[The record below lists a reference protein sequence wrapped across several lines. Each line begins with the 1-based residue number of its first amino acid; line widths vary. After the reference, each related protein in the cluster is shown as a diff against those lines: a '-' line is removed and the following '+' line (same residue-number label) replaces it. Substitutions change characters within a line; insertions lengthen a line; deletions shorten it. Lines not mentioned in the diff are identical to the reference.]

1 MRASNKILGA
11 VLALA
16 MTVGTVSGAPVAGD
30 VLGAETVQAATKT
43 KTQAISISN
52 VKNWKATLYTGQS
65 LSFKTNY
72 KENQLKVSTSD
83 KSVVSVKGIKIT
95 GVNKGTAKVTV
106 AVKSNT
112 KVKKTI
118 TVKVVDRY
126 IIRKSDEGGNAVTE
140 KYDRKTKK
148 STYTVAMTGTD
159 ELNKA
164 DISIKFK
171 FTSKDTHM
179 AGTGFA
185 GEMNNVG
192 MNRDIS
198 YIKIYNVTKDD
209 SYKQIIDFNKK
220 SDKELYK
227 YYELTKAEIKQTK
240 FTHNNTDAGYVMAS
254 VVPHGKNGLV
264 KECLIKDKETGTL
277 YKLEYQGSEDPYAVY
292 KSVKVIK

>member
-1 MRASNKILGA
+1 MKASNKILGA

-30 VLGAETVQAATKT
+30 VLGAETVQAATRT
-43 KTQAISISN
+43 KSVTISN
-52 VKNWKATLYTGQS
+52 VKNGKATLYTGQS

-95 GVNKGTAKVTV
+95 GVNKGTAKITV

-126 IIRKSDEGGNAVTE
+126 IIRKDDAGGNAVTE

-148 STYTVAMTGTD
+148 STYTVEVKGKDVCNNVDM
-159 ELNKA
+159 N
-164 DISIKFK
+164 IKYK

-185 GEMNNVG
+185 GELSNG
-192 MNRDIS
+192 EGCGL
-198 YIKIYNVTKDD
+198 KLYNMTKDD

-240 FTHNNTDAGYVMAS
+240 FTRNNTDAGYVMAS

-277 YKLEYQGSEDPYAVY
+277 YKLEYRGSEDPYAVY

>member
-1 MRASNKILGA
+1 MKGIKKFIGITLAVVVVTSA
-11 VLALA
+11 VLAQSVP
-16 MTVGTVSGAPVAGD
+16 VGA
-30 VLGAETVQAATKT
+30 

-52 VKNWKATLYTGQS
+52 VKKGKATLYTGQS

-83 KSVVSVKGIKIT
+83 KNVVSVKGIKIT
-95 GVNKGTAKVTV
+95 GVNKGTAKITV
-106 AVKSNT
+106 AVKRNT

-126 IIRKSDEGGNAVTE
+126 IIRKSCEGGESDKVVE

-164 DISIKFK
+164 DISVKFK
-171 FTSKDTHM
+171 FTSKATNLT
-179 AGTGFA
+179 GTRYA
-185 GEMNNVG
+185 GELNNG
-192 MNRDIS
+192 EGCGL
-198 YIKIYNVTKDD
+198 KLYNVTKDD
-209 SYKQIIDFNKK
+209 SYKEIIDFNKK

-240 FTHNNTDAGYVMAS
+240 FTRNNTDAGYVMAS

-292 KSVKVIK
+292 KSVKVVK

>member
-1 MRASNKILGA
+1 MKGIKKFIGITLAVVVVTSA
-11 VLALA
+11 VLAQSVP
-16 MTVGTVSGAPVAGD
+16 VGA
-30 VLGAETVQAATKT
+30 

-52 VKNWKATLYTGQS
+52 VKNGKATLYTGQS

-126 IIRKSDEGGNAVTE
+126 IIRKDDVGGNAVTE

-148 STYTVAMTGTD
+148 STYTVAVTGKD
-159 ELNKA
+159 DNSGLDINLKFSFVSKA
-164 DISIKFK
+164 
-171 FTSKDTHM
+171 TNL
-179 AGTGFA
+179 AGTGYA
-185 GEMNNVG
+185 GELNNG
-192 MNRDIS
+192 AGCGLRL
-198 YIKIYNVTKDD
+198 YNMTKDD

-240 FTHNNTDAGYVMAS
+240 FTHNNTDAGYVLALSM
-254 VVPHGKNGLV
+254 PDGKNTYV
-264 KECLIKDKETGTL
+264 DCLIKDKETGTL
-277 YKLEYQGSEDPYAVY
+277 YKLEYQGSEDPYSVY
-292 KSVKVIK
+292 KSVKVMK

>member
-1 MRASNKILGA
+1 MKGIKKFIGITLAVVVVTSA
-11 VLALA
+11 VLAQSVP
-16 MTVGTVSGAPVAGD
+16 VGA
-30 VLGAETVQAATKT
+30 

-52 VKNWKATLYTGQS
+52 VKNGKATLYTGQS

-72 KENQLKVSTSD
+72 KESQLKVSTSD

-95 GVNKGTAKVTV
+95 GVNKGTAKITV
-106 AVKSNT
+106 AVKRNT

-126 IIRKSDEGGNAVTE
+126 ITRKSDIGGESDKVVE

-148 STYTVAMTGTD
+148 STYTVEVKGKDVCNNVDM
-159 ELNKA
+159 N
-164 DISIKFK
+164 IKYR

-179 AGTGFA
+179 TATGYA
-185 GEMNNVG
+185 GELYNG
-192 MNRDIS
+192 AGCGL
-198 YIKIYNVTKDD
+198 KLYNVTKDD

-240 FTHNNTDAGYVMAS
+240 FTHNNTDAGYVLALSM
-254 VVPHGKNGLV
+254 PDGKNTYV
-264 KECLIKDKETGTL
+264 DCLIKDKETGTL
-277 YKLEYQGSEDPYAVY
+277 YRLEYEGSEDPYAVY

>member
-1 MRASNKILGA
+1 MKGIKKFIGITLAVVVVTSA
-11 VLALA
+11 VLAQSVP
-16 MTVGTVSGAPVAGD
+16 VGA
-30 VLGAETVQAATKT
+30 

-52 VKNWKATLYTGQS
+52 VKNGKATLYTGQS

-126 IIRKSDEGGNAVTE
+126 IIRKSCEGGNAVTE

-164 DISIKFK
+164 DISVKFK
-171 FTSKDTHM
+171 FTSKATNIT
-179 AGTGFA
+179 GTGYT
-185 GEMNNVG
+185 GEINNGTSV
-192 MNRDIS
+192 
-198 YIKIYNVTKDD
+198 IKIYNVTKDD

-240 FTHNNTDAGYVMAS
+240 FTHNNTDAGYAMAS

-277 YKLEYQGSEDPYAVY
+277 YKLEYQGSEDPYVVY

>member
-1 MRASNKILGA
+1 MKISKKL
-11 VLALA
+11 VSFMLALA
-16 MTVGTVSGAPVAGD
+16 MVVTAMAVQTVP
-30 VLGAETVQAATKT
+30 VQAKAK
-43 KTQAISISN
+43 AIKVTN
-52 VKNWKATLYTGQS
+52 VKGNKVTIYQGDNLTL
-65 LSFKTNY
+65 KTNY
-72 KENQLKVSTSD
+72 KASQLKFKTSD
-83 KSVVSVKGIKIT
+83 KTVATISSRGAITAVK
-95 GVNKGTAKVTV
+95 KGTAKITV

-159 ELNKA
+159 KLNKA
-164 DISIKFK
+164 DISVKFK
-171 FTSKDTHM
+171 FTSKATNI
-179 AGTGFA
+179 AGTGYT
-185 GEMNNVG
+185 GEINNDSSTIITV
-192 MNRDIS
+192 
-198 YIKIYNVTKDD
+198 YNVTKND

-240 FTHNNTDAGYVMAS
+240 FTHNNTDVGYVLALSM
-254 VVPHGKNGLV
+254 PDGKNTYV
-264 KECLIKDKETGTL
+264 DCLIKDKETGTL

>member
-1 MRASNKILGA
+1 MRRHQSMKGIKKFIGITLAVVVVTSA
-11 VLALA
+11 VLAQSVP
-16 MTVGTVSGAPVAGD
+16 VGA
-30 VLGAETVQAATKT
+30 

-52 VKNWKATLYTGQS
+52 VKNGKATLYTGQS

-126 IIRKSDEGGNAVTE
+126 IIRKNYEGGEGDKIVE

-148 STYTVAMTGTD
+148 STYTVEVKGRDMH
-159 ELNKA
+159 NKVDM
-164 DISIKFK
+164 DIKYK
-171 FTSKDTHM
+171 FTSKDAHM
-179 AGTGFA
+179 TGTGCA
-185 GEMNNVG
+185 GEINNG
-192 MNRDIS
+192 TSIITIN
-198 YIKIYNVTKDD
+198 NATKG
-209 SYKQIIDFNKK
+209 Y
-220 SDKELYK
+220 DKEFRNFEKLSDNDLYK
-227 YYELTKAEIKQTK
+227 YHELTKAEIKKTK
-240 FTHNNTDAGYVMAS
+240 ILRSETAAGYMLTVSM
-254 VVPHGKNGLV
+254 PDKNGMDTY
-264 KECLIKDKETGTL
+264 CLIKDKATNEIYSVE
-277 YKLEYQGSEDPYAVY
+277 YKGSEDPYTVY

>member
-1 MRASNKILGA
+1 MKGIKKFIGITLAVVVVTSA
-11 VLALA
+11 VLAQSVP
-16 MTVGTVSGAPVAGD
+16 VGA
-30 VLGAETVQAATKT
+30 

-52 VKNWKATLYTGQS
+52 VKNGKATLYTGQS

-126 IIRKSDEGGNAVTE
+126 IIRKNYEGGEGDKIVE

-148 STYTVAMTGTD
+148 STYTVEVKGRDMH
-159 ELNKA
+159 NKVDM
-164 DISIKFK
+164 DIKYK
-171 FTSKDTHM
+171 FTSKDAHM
-179 AGTGFA
+179 TGTGCA
-185 GEMNNVG
+185 GEINNG
-192 MNRDIS
+192 TSEFQIWA
-198 YIKIYNVTKDD
+198 ITKSKDWA
-209 SYKQIIDFNKK
+209 DFRNFEKL
-220 SDKELYK
+220 SDNDLYK
-227 YYELTKAEIKQTK
+227 YHELTKAEIKKTK
-240 FTHNNTDAGYVMAS
+240 ILRSETAAGYMLTVSM
-254 VVPHGKNGLV
+254 PDKNGMDTY
-264 KECLIKDKETGTL
+264 CLIKDKATNEIYSVE
-277 YKLEYQGSEDPYAVY
+277 YKGSEDPYTVY

>member
-1 MRASNKILGA
+1 MKGIKKFIGITLAVVVVTSA
-11 VLALA
+11 VLAQSVP
-16 MTVGTVSGAPVAGD
+16 VGA
-30 VLGAETVQAATKT
+30 

-52 VKNWKATLYTGQS
+52 VKNGKATLYTGQR

-83 KSVVSVKGIKIT
+83 KNVVSVKGIKIT
-95 GVNKGTAKVTV
+95 GVNKGTAKITV

-126 IIRKSDEGGNAVTE
+126 IIRKSCEGGNAVTE

-164 DISIKFK
+164 DISVKFK
-171 FTSKDTHM
+171 FTSKATNLT
-179 AGTGFA
+179 GTRYA
-185 GEMNNVG
+185 GELNNG
-192 MNRDIS
+192 EGCGL
-198 YIKIYNVTKDD
+198 KLYNVTKDD

-240 FTHNNTDAGYVMAS
+240 FTRNNTDAGYAMAS
-254 VVPHGKNGLV
+254 VVPHGKNGLI

-277 YKLEYQGSEDPYAVY
+277 YKLEYRGSEDPYAVY

>member
-1 MRASNKILGA
+1 MKGIKKFIGITLAVVVVTSA
-11 VLALA
+11 VLAQSVP
-16 MTVGTVSGAPVAGD
+16 VGA
-30 VLGAETVQAATKT
+30 

-52 VKNWKATLYTGQS
+52 VKNGKATLYTGQK

-83 KSVVSVKGIKIT
+83 KNVVSVKGIKIT
-95 GVNKGTAKVTV
+95 GVNKGTAKITV

-126 IIRKSDEGGNAVTE
+126 IIRKDNAGGEGDKVVE

-164 DISIKFK
+164 DISVKFK
-171 FTSKDTHM
+171 FTSKATNLT
-179 AGTGFA
+179 GTRYA
-185 GEMNNVG
+185 GELNNG
-192 MNRDIS
+192 EGCGL
-198 YIKIYNVTKDD
+198 KLYNVTKDD
-209 SYKQIIDFNKK
+209 SYKEIIDFNKK

-240 FTHNNTDAGYVMAS
+240 FTRNNTDAGYVMAS

-292 KSVKVIK
+292 KSVKVVK

>member
-1 MRASNKILGA
+1 MKGIKKFIGITLAVVVVTSA
-11 VLALA
+11 VLAQSVP
-16 MTVGTVSGAPVAGD
+16 VGA
-30 VLGAETVQAATKT
+30 

-52 VKNWKATLYTGQS
+52 VKNGKATLYKGQR

-83 KSVVSVKGIKIT
+83 KNVVSVKGIKIT
-95 GVNKGTAKVTV
+95 GVNKGTAKITV

-126 IIRKSDEGGNAVTE
+126 IIRKSSAGGNVVTE
-140 KYDRKTKK
+140 KYDKKTKK
-148 STYTVAMTGTD
+148 STYTVEVKG
-159 ELNKA
+159 K
-164 DISIKFK
+164 DICNNVDMDIKYK

-179 AGTGFA
+179 AGTGYA
-185 GEMNNVG
+185 GEMNNAG
-192 MNRDIS
+192 MNKDTSHIR
-198 YIKIYNVTKDD
+198 IYNMTKDD

-240 FTHNNTDAGYVMAS
+240 FTHNNTDAGYVLALSM
-254 VVPHGKNGLV
+254 PDGKNTYV
-264 KECLIKDKETGTL
+264 DCLIKDKETGTL
-277 YKLEYQGSEDPYAVY
+277 YKLEYQGSEDPYTVY
-292 KSVKVIK
+292 KSVKVVK

>member
-1 MRASNKILGA
+1 MKGIKKFIGITLAVVVVTSA
-11 VLALA
+11 VLAQSVP
-16 MTVGTVSGAPVAGD
+16 VGA
-30 VLGAETVQAATKT
+30 

-52 VKNWKATLYTGQS
+52 IKNGKATLYTGQS

-126 IIRKSDEGGNAVTE
+126 IIRKSDEGGESDKVVE

-148 STYTVAMTGTD
+148 STYTVEVKGKDLCNNVDM
-159 ELNKA
+159 N
-164 DISIKFK
+164 IKYR

-179 AGTGFA
+179 TGTGCA
-185 GEMNNVG
+185 GEINNDASIV
-192 MNRDIS
+192 
-198 YIKIYNVTKDD
+198 KIYNVTKG
-209 SYKQIIDFNKK
+209 FE
-220 SDKELYK
+220 KEFRASEGLSNEYLYK
-227 YYELTKAEIKQTK
+227 YYELTKAEIKKTK
-240 FTHNNTDAGYVMAS
+240 ISRSETAAGYVLTVS
-254 VVPHGKNGLV
+254 IPDGNGMYT
-264 KECLIKDKETGTL
+264 ECLMKNKATNVIYSVE
-277 YKLEYQGSEDPYAVY
+277 YKGSEDPYTVY
-292 KSVKVIK
+292 KSVKVMK

>member
-1 MRASNKILGA
+1 MRRYQSMKGIKKFIGITLAVVVVTSAVFAQSVPVGA
-11 VLALA
+11 
-16 MTVGTVSGAPVAGD
+16 
-30 VLGAETVQAATKT
+30 

-52 VKNWKATLYTGQS
+52 VKNGKATLYTGQR

-112 KVKKTI
+112 KVKKII

-126 IIRKSDEGGNAVTE
+126 ITRKSDEGGESDKVVE

-148 STYTVAMTGTD
+148 STYTVEVKGKDLCNNVDM
-159 ELNKA
+159 N
-164 DISIKFK
+164 IKYR
-171 FTSKDTHM
+171 FTSKDTHLT
-179 AGTGFA
+179 ATGCA
-185 GEMNNVG
+185 GEINN
-192 MNRDIS
+192 DASTI
-198 YIKIYNVTKDD
+198 ITIYNVTKG
-209 SYKQIIDFNKK
+209 Y
-220 SDKELYK
+220 DKEFRNFEKLSDNDLYK
-227 YYELTKAEIKQTK
+227 YHELTKAEIKKTK
-240 FTHNNTDAGYVMAS
+240 ILRSETAAGYMLTVSM
-254 VVPHGKNGLV
+254 PDKNGMDTY
-264 KECLIKDKETGTL
+264 CLIKDKATGTL

>member
-1 MRASNKILGA
+1 MKGIKKFIGITLAVVVVTSA
-11 VLALA
+11 VLAQSVP
-16 MTVGTVSGAPVAGD
+16 VGA
-30 VLGAETVQAATKT
+30 

-52 VKNWKATLYTGQS
+52 VKNGKATLYKGQR
-65 LSFKTNY
+65 LSFKTNS

-83 KSVVSVKGIKIT
+83 KNVVSVKGIKIT

-126 IIRKSDEGGNAVTE
+126 IIRKDDAGGNAVTE

-164 DISIKFK
+164 DISVKFK
-171 FTSKDTHM
+171 FTSKATNLT
-179 AGTGFA
+179 GTRYA
-185 GEMNNVG
+185 GELNNG
-192 MNRDIS
+192 EGCGL
-198 YIKIYNVTKDD
+198 KLYNVTKDD

-254 VVPHGKNGLV
+254 VVPHGKNGLI

-277 YKLEYQGSEDPYAVY
+277 YKLEYRGSEDPYVVY

>member
-1 MRASNKILGA
+1 MKGIKKFIGITLAVVVVTSA
-11 VLALA
+11 VLAQSVP
-16 MTVGTVSGAPVAGD
+16 VGA
-30 VLGAETVQAATKT
+30 
-43 KTQAISISN
+43 KTQEISISN
-52 VKNWKATLYTGQS
+52 VKNGKATLYTGQS

-95 GVNKGTAKVTV
+95 GVNKGTAKITV

-126 IIRKSDEGGNAVTE
+126 IIRKSCEGGESDKVVE

-148 STYTVAMTGTD
+148 STYTVEVKGKDVCNNVDM
-159 ELNKA
+159 
-164 DISIKFK
+164 DIKYK

-179 AGTGFA
+179 AGTGYA
-185 GEMNNVG
+185 GEMSNAGVNKDASHIG
-192 MNRDIS
+192 
-198 YIKIYNVTKDD
+198 IYNVTKDD
-209 SYKQIIDFNKK
+209 SYKHIIDFNKK

-240 FTHNNTDAGYVMAS
+240 FTRNNTDAGYVLALSM
-254 VVPHGKNGLV
+254 PDGKNTYV
-264 KECLIKDKETGTL
+264 DCLIKDKETGTL
-277 YKLEYQGSEDPYAVY
+277 YRLEYRGSEDPYTVY
-292 KSVKVIK
+292 KSVKVVK

>member
-1 MRASNKILGA
+1 MKGIKKFIGITLAVVVVTSA
-11 VLALA
+11 VLAQSVP
-16 MTVGTVSGAPVAGD
+16 VGA
-30 VLGAETVQAATKT
+30 

-52 VKNWKATLYTGQS
+52 VKNGKATLYKGQR

-83 KSVVSVKGIKIT
+83 KNVVSVKGIKIT
-95 GVNKGTAKVTV
+95 GVNKGTAKITV

-126 IIRKSDEGGNAVTE
+126 IIRKSSAGGEGDKVVE

-148 STYTVAMTGTD
+148 STYTVEVKGKDVCNNVDM
-159 ELNKA
+159 
-164 DISIKFK
+164 DIKYK
-171 FTSKDTHM
+171 FTSKDTDM
-179 AGTGFA
+179 RGTGFA
-185 GEMNNVG
+185 GEMSNSK
-192 MNRDIS
+192 S
-198 YIKIYNVTKDD
+198 YIKIYNVTK
-209 SYKQIIDFNKK
+209 SETYKQISDFNKK

-240 FTHNNTDAGYVMAS
+240 FTRNNTDAGYVLALSM
-254 VVPHGKNGLV
+254 PDGKDTYV
-264 KECLIKDKETGTL
+264 DCLIKDKETGTL
-277 YKLEYQGSEDPYAVY
+277 YKLEYQGSEDPYTVY

>member
-1 MRASNKILGA
+1 MKGIKKFIGITLAVVVVTSA
-11 VLALA
+11 VLAQSVP
-16 MTVGTVSGAPVAGD
+16 VGA
-30 VLGAETVQAATKT
+30 

-52 VKNWKATLYTGQS
+52 VKNGKATLYKGQR

-159 ELNKA
+159 KLNKA
-164 DISIKFK
+164 DISVKFK
-171 FTSKDTHM
+171 FTSKATNI
-179 AGTGFA
+179 AGTGYT
-185 GEMNNVG
+185 GEINNDSSTIITV
-192 MNRDIS
+192 
-198 YIKIYNVTKDD
+198 YNVTKND

-240 FTHNNTDAGYVMAS
+240 FTHNNTDVGYVLALSM
-254 VVPHGKNGLV
+254 PDGKNTYV
-264 KECLIKDKETGTL
+264 DCLIKDKETGTL